1 VELEV
6 LHDTFLGLPPEACA
20 YKSSRVVLVRAPY
33 DGTAS
38 YAAGA
43 RNGPAAI
50 MSASTQVELYDLELE
65 RESCEVGIHNAPSL
79 LPSAAGPE
87 DMIAR
92 VEQACAAP
100 LLDGKFVVALGGE
113 HSIALG
119 AARAAHARY
128 GSLSFL
134 QIDAHLDL
142 RDSYEGSRFSH
153 ACVARRLLELGRVT
167 AVGPRVGCTEELECV
182 RAQGLR
188 PVWGH
193 ELTTIPQDEWIGRV
207 VDQLGLR
214 VYVTLDVDGLDPSVI
229 PATGTPVPGG
239 LSWHQTLALLR
250 AVGSQR
256 EVVGCDICELAPIPG
271 HHASDF
277 ATAMLVYKMIG
288 YFVPPPPKSGE
299 GRRGAP
305 KAE

>member
-33 DGTAS
+33 DGTTS
-38 YAAGA
+38 YGAGA

-50 MSASTQVELYDLELE
+50 MAASTQVELFDLELE
-65 RESCEVGIHNAPSL
+65 REICEVGIHTAPAL

-87 DMIAR
+87 DMVER
-92 VEQACAAP
+92 VEKACAAP
-100 LLDGKFVVALGGE
+100 ILDGKFVVTLGGE
-113 HSIALG
+113 HSVAVG
-119 AARAAHARY
+119 AARAAKARH

-142 RDSYEGSRFSH
+142 RNSYEGSRYSH
-153 ACVARRLLELGRVT
+153 ACAARRLLELGRVT
-167 AVGPRVGCTEELECV
+167 AVGPRVACAEELECV
-182 RAQGLR
+182 RSRGLK

-193 ELTTIPQDEWIGRV
+193 ELTTLPQQEWIDRV
-207 VDQLGLR
+207 IDQLGLQ

-239 LSWHQTLALLR
+239 LAWHQTLALLR
-250 AVGSQR
+250 AVGEQR
-256 EVVGCDICELAPIPG
+256 EVVGCDLCELAPIPG

-277 ATAMLVYKMIG
+277 AAALLVHKMIG
-288 YFVPPPPKSGE
+288 YFVPPP
-299 GRRGAP
+299 AP